1 MVDIAGV
8 AIKSTHAGKGLLT
21 KMIGVCLAESQKHNF
36 QFAHCYA
43 SNCKTSSSLR
53 RQGFKK
59 IVEMNSK

>member
-8 AIKSTHAGKGLLT
+8 AIKPTHTGKGLLT
-21 KMIGVCLAESQKHNF
+21 KMIEVCLVQSQKHNF
-36 QFAHCYA
+36 QFAYCYV

-59 IVEMNSK
+59 IVEVNSK